1 MIDINDLPM
10 VEETEAWDSVLL
22 IPDNTSELNDSRS
35 NRLFHVIGCIDDTPD
50 SYLGSHYNIHIKSK
64 RHTIIRAVEDNVFRI
79 RFADGSKM
87 LVDTIFPSCVIR

>member
-1 MIDINDLPM
+1 M

-22 IPDNTSELNDSRS
+22 IPDNTRELNASRS

-50 SYLGSHYNIHIKSK
+50 GYLGSHYNIQIESEH
-64 RHTIIRAVEDNVFRI
+64 HTIIRAVEVDVFRI

-87 LVDTIFPSCVIR
+87 LVDTTFPSCIIR

>member
-22 IPDNTSELNDSRS
+22 IPDNTSELNASRS

-50 SYLGSHYNIHIKSK
+50 SYLGSHYNIQIESEH
-64 RHTIIRAVEDNVFRI
+64 HTIIRAVEANVFRI
-79 RFADGSKM
+79 RFAEGSKM
-87 LVDTIFPSCVIR
+87 LVDTTFPSCIIR